1 MNGLQ
6 ARPKIPNS
14 DVIAL
19 NTEPSDLWHSD
30 LRNLRLAVECGV
42 EKLHR
47 RNRKNCSASGRK
59 ERSVG
64 EPVKS
69 LGKSH

>member
-30 LRNLRLAVECGV
+30 LRNLRLAVECGLKKTAQ
-42 EKLHR
+42 EE
-47 RNRKNCSASGRK
+47 SK
-59 ERSVG
+59 ELQRFWQEG
-64 EPVKS
+64 AIC
-69 LGKSH
+69 G